1 MISVWSYWPT
11 NGISKR
17 RRNMGSPMET
27 IQELNL
33 QVLCIFNIR
42 NKVSFQ
48 HVRQWWRCLDTLLL
62 LHQAIKDLDSV
73 AVVAQT
79 KLCLKHLSVSWC
91 QISMSSLQELPNF
104 KVDSPLGKSHNT
116 LCKMH
121 IQLWLWQDALM
132 GIPRYIKARR
142 PFCIWNWDKNAIEG
156 EIPQYYNC
164 NICHPFSG
172 QDRFQF
178 INVQRIV

>member
-1 MISVWSYWPT
+1 
-11 NGISKR
+11 
-17 RRNMGSPMET
+17 
-27 IQELNL
+27 
-33 QVLCIFNIR
+33 
-42 NKVSFQ
+42 
-48 HVRQWWRCLDTLLL
+48 
-62 LHQAIKDLDSV
+62 LDSV